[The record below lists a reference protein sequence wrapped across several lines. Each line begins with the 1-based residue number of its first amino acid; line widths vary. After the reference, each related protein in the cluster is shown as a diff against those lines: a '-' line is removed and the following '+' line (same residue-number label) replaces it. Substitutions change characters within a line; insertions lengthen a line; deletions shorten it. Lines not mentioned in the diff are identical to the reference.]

1 MLVIL
6 MSCWRLLVVDMVV
19 IMVMGMTV
27 GQIPVGVFV
36 LMLDHGRGGLASQ
49 TSAALAH
56 TDLPYA
62 LKQAVCDKY
71 GGQGNPFPGNGNTGK
86 NAIYC
91 TCTRLVQQ
99 PARKSPAGRTT
110 TNLNKLK

>member
-6 MSCWRLLVVDMVV
+6 MSRMSLLIVTMVV

-71 GGQGNPFPGNGNTGK
+71 GGQVNPFPGNGNTGQT
-86 NAIYC
+86 AISC
-91 TCTRLVQQ
+91 TYTRLVQQ
-99 PARKSPAGRTT
+99 PAHKSPVKGMAENT
-110 TNLNKLK
+110 KSLK

>member
-6 MSCWRLLVVDMVV
+6 MSRMSLLIVTMLV

-49 TSAALAH
+49 TSATLAH

-71 GGQGNPFPGNGNTGK
+71 GGQGNPFPGNGNTRQT
-86 NAIYC
+86 AISC
-91 TCTRLVQQ
+91 TYTRLVQQ
-99 PARKSPAGRTT
+99 PTRKSPAKGMGKN
-110 TNLNKLK
+110 TN